1 MAEHV
6 HQEIG
11 EEIRSIAGYYMVL
24 EEGVLKY
31 NGRDVLYLVEA
42 AAMDTSCC
50 GGAGMGFI
58 MVPGY
63 INTLRTQREENG
75 LWVSDVDRIDNESD
89 RREITGLLK
98 ARHPGFQQVNFA

>member
-6 HQEIG
+6 HQHIE

-31 NGRDVLYLVEA
+31 KGRDLLYLVEA
-42 AAMDTSCC
+42 AAFETSCC
-50 GGAGMGFI
+50 GSGGVGFI

-63 INTLRTQREENG
+63 INTLKARRNDDG
-75 LWVSDVDRIDNESD
+75 LWVSNVDRVEGEEA
-89 RREITGLLK
+89 RREITWLVLT
-98 ARHPGFQQVNFA
+98 RHPGFQQVNFA